1 MMREN
6 QPLTS
11 PDTVTLS
18 FSYNGSLPT
27 SEAWTGKVEGSVS
40 TDWSP
45 DLLPRLQTVSA
56 GGATDTAGFAYD
68 RDGLLRRA
76 GPLGIF
82 PRSTNGLPDSTQVGT
97 VVSRED
103 HSGYGE
109 LANLRFRS
117 GANVLLQ
124 QSIQRDALGRIVQV
138 VDAAVDLSRGPAA
151 WSGAPVHDVG
161 PRPSRPILRF
171 AIPPKKAKGG
181 AVWRRPRSYEVD
193 RPCEPGRSPLFP
205 LHRHRSTLLGIEL
218 TGGSHRPDPN
228 PGRRPRASRDRPHAN
243 RHRRSAW
250 CERTRRSRPR

>member
-1 MMREN
+1 MIVARYSYDQSEGRFSTYRVASVRRDALRFAAVRKAT
-6 QPLTS
+6 LTWARRCCRS
-11 PDTVTLS
+11 CNCQLRGLIQRRFEVD
-18 FSYNGSLPT
+18 
-27 SEAWTGKVEGSVS
+27 SVI
-40 TDWSP
+40 
-45 DLLPRLQTVSA
+45 
-56 GGATDTAGFAYD
+56 G
-68 RDGLLRRA
+68 
-76 GPLGIF
+76 
-82 PRSTNGLPDSTQVGT
+82 
-97 VVSRED
+97 
-103 HSGYGE
+103 GYGE

-243 RHRRSAW
+243 RDRPHASRHRRSAW